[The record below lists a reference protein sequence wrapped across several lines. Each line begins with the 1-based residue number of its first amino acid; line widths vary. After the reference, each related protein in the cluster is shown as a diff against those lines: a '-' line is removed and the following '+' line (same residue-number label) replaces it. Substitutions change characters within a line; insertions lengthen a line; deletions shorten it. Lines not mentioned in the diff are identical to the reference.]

1 MKIDYLA
8 DRSEWIHLLAF
19 MHQLEM
25 RTANERNFEWSIQR
39 FAERTNRHSLPLA
52 LVAVEDTIP
61 VGSVSLLEQQLRSHS
76 SFTPWVA
83 SLFVLE
89 QYRNR
94 GIGDRL
100 MRELE
105 IIASSMGHKSLF
117 LFTHTAKG
125 YYEKRGWQT
134 IDTVQ
139 PPDVRF
145 SSVVMSKVL

>member
-76 SFTPWVA
+76 SFTP
-83 SLFVLE
+83 
-89 QYRNR
+89 
-94 GIGDRL
+94 
-100 MRELE
+100 
-105 IIASSMGHKSLF
+105 
-117 LFTHTAKG
+117 
-125 YYEKRGWQT
+125 
-134 IDTVQ
+134 
-139 PPDVRF
+139 
-145 SSVVMSKVL
+145 

>member
-61 VGSVSLLEQQLRSHS
+61 VGSVSLLEQQLHSHS

-105 IIASSMGHKSLF
+105 RIASSMVHYHLEEGDDRRF
-117 LFTHTAKG
+117 LCASMQLDCMNMQ
-125 YYEKRGWQT
+125 Y
-134 IDTVQ
+134 
-139 PPDVRF
+139 
-145 SSVVMSKVL
+145 